1 MSIIL
6 VEISHNFVAI
16 TQAMREVMEMEQD
29 VEMLNSVRK
38 ATQMGCYGI
47 RSVINECADRNL
59 REELGAQLRE
69 YEQIFSESDAMLRDR
84 GDAAKNINP
93 MAKYG
98 SMMSSK
104 MKIRM
109 SKDPSAKVAELM
121 IQGNTRGMMK
131 SIHNLRTMGVL
142 DPKVSSLSNRLLQT
156 EQANIDTL
164 KQYL

>member
-16 TQAMREVMEMEQD
+16 TQAMSEVIAMEQD

-47 RSVINECADRNL
+47 RAVVDECPDRNL
-59 REELGAQLRE
+59 REELTAQLRE

-84 GDAAKNINP
+84 GDEAKNINP

-98 SMMSSK
+98 SMMSAK
-104 MKIRM
+104 MKVRM
-109 SKDPSAKVAELM
+109 SKEPSAKVAELM
-121 IQGNTRGMMK
+121 LQGNTRGMMK

-156 EQANIDTL
+156 EQANIDSL